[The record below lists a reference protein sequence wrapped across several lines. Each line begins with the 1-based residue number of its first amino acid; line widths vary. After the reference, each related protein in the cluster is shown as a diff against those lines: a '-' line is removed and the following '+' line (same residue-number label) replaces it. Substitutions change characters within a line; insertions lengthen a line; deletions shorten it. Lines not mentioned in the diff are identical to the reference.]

1 MFGIFK
7 RNRNSRIQK
16 YLREGA
22 TLLDVR
28 SSSEYNSGHIEKSL
42 NIPVQSIDQKIAD
55 LDKDKPI
62 VVYCAMGG
70 RSTIAAAKLKSRG
83 YRVIDAG
90 GIKNVRKQI
99 KD

>member
-1 MFGIFK
+1 MFNLLRKNKTSQIK
-7 RNRNSRIQK
+7 K
-16 YLREGA
+16 YLQEGA

-28 SSSEYNSGHIEKSL
+28 FASEYNSGHISKSV
-42 NIPVQSIDQKIAD
+42 NIPLQSLDEKMDQ

-83 YRVIDAG
+83 FRVIDG
-90 GIKNVRKQI
+90 RSIKSI
-99 KD
+99 KKLT